1 MATEEDKRHF
11 QKGALGQDVSTK
23 TFSSLLAASPTAQS
37 KNLTARLVQDFLD
50 AWPGLKTQEPAS
62 PAPAVA
68 RAAPPSRT
76 PLGRGPSSPKT
87 ILMRAASRT
96 TSRSSR
102 GSPSPVRGERGSPT
116 PSSKS
121 KLGVAEFVAACKDLA
136 AHADSLMQGTI
147 IVGNG
152 RSVLG
157 SLAGSA
163 VDSFQTV
170 VRFNDFQI
178 EGYADSV
185 GQKTDLWVVSDWT
198 AIKLLKKYP
207 ERLSAFPVLIAIP
220 FRFMGKPYYAERRA
234 EVRGRTRTPAQRVHD
249 APRRTAAHRGAPP
262 GVAAPHRHAYQRA
275 VTASP
280 CLGLRRLA
288 PDCAHAQR
296 AASRADGAQ
305 FAWALACAQ
314 LEGEL
319 KAWLTQ
325 IERPG
330 DLGRIQFVPASV
342 AEALIQPPNH
352 FGDRWPS
359 SGLITIS
366 HMLNFEQQPK
376 VHLHGFDFFKEIDVR
391 PTELSNTRLPPPTL
405 WSLSPAFLRSPFVTL
420 PSGRHRARSTIWK
433 TRTRPTTTPPRRSGS
448 ASSSCDRSV
457 SLSSSRLELPRA
469 LIRRSP
475 SFLLEPPPPVYYL
488 EPLVESAE
496 PAAVG
501 GGGTARTPFRRPRPR
516 QPIGVVRCECGRRRA
531 PIACP
536 RSRLRRRPPSSAR
549 PTRSR
554 IIPMPSTPAPAAPRC
569 RAPAPDAPRGTGA
582 HGAGAQGGSAR
593 ARTHGGQSLS
603 GSHT

>member
-1 MATEEDKRHF
+1 
-11 QKGALGQDVSTK
+11 
-23 TFSSLLAASPTAQS
+23 
-37 KNLTARLVQDFLD
+37 
-50 AWPGLKTQEPAS
+50 
-62 PAPAVA
+62 
-68 RAAPPSRT
+68 
-76 PLGRGPSSPKT
+76 
-87 ILMRAASRT
+87 MRAASRT

-234 EVRGRTRTPAQRVHD
+234 E
-249 APRRTAAHRGAPP
+249 
-262 GVAAPHRHAYQRA
+262 
-275 VTASP
+275 
-280 CLGLRRLA
+280 
-288 PDCAHAQR
+288 
-296 AASRADGAQ
+296 
-305 FAWALACAQ
+305 

-376 VHLHGFDFFKEIDVR
+376 VHLHGFDFFKEIDGKIHYMEDAHKANHHAAEEER
-391 PTELSNTRLPPPTL
+391 
-405 WSLSPAFLRSPFVTL
+405 
-420 PSGRHRARSTIWK
+420 I
-433 TRTRPTTTPPRRSGS
+433 
-448 ASSSCDRSV
+448 C
-457 SLSSSRLELPRA
+457 LELVRQK
-469 LIRRSP
+469 RV
-475 SFLLEPPPPVYYL
+475 SFL
-488 EPLVESAE
+488 
-496 PAAVG
+496 
-501 GGGTARTPFRRPRPR
+501 
-516 QPIGVVRCECGRRRA
+516 I
-531 PIACP
+531 
-536 RSRLRRRPPSSAR
+536 
-549 PTRSR
+549 
-554 IIPMPSTPAPAAPRC
+554 
-569 RAPAPDAPRGTGA
+569 
-582 HGAGAQGGSAR
+582 
-593 ARTHGGQSLS
+593 
-603 GSHT
+603 